1 MMSTDQCAQNPD
13 GSLKD
18 AKDIQWFHDKDDTQ
32 PLPSTAAPVQPLGRG
47 LRNKATSRF
56 SEAVVREQLG
66 SDEEDLGAFVR
77 PPRRKR
83 AAQPARAL
91 NVAAAA
97 PPSRNSF
104 EVLPVEDPS
113 DEDDGTF
120 ETDTG
125 SESGDVSGDGLTDL
139 DSISNNEVRAELS
152 PYNPDFLSSVARQC
166 PAKKDNSQSRPW

>member
-1 MMSTDQCAQNPD
+1 MSTDQCAQNPD

-18 AKDIQWFHDKDDTQ
+18 AKEIQWFHNKDDMQPLPSTATPQ
-32 PLPSTAAPVQPLGRG
+32 PLPSTAAPAQPLGRG

-83 AAQPARAL
+83 TAQPARAL
-91 NVAAAA
+91 NVSGGAAAAA

-104 EVLPVEDPS
+104 EVLLVEDTGRRPGPIL
-113 DEDDGTF
+113 GTR
-120 ETDTG
+120 TC
-125 SESGDVSGDGLTDL
+125 S
-139 DSISNNEVRAELS
+139 VRW
-152 PYNPDFLSSVARQC
+152 SVR
-166 PAKKDNSQSRPW
+166 